1 MLNCGGEGSSVRKGW
16 YIILHGLALRKVKH
30 IRVVR
35 FDGDSIRQ
43 PIIGATMLDLEPF
56 P

>member
-1 MLNCGGEGSSVRKGW
+1 MLNCGGEGSSLWKGR

-30 IRVVR
+30 IRAVR
-35 FDGDSIRQ
+35 FDGNSIRQ
-43 PIIGATMLDLEPF
+43 PIIGVTMLDLEPF